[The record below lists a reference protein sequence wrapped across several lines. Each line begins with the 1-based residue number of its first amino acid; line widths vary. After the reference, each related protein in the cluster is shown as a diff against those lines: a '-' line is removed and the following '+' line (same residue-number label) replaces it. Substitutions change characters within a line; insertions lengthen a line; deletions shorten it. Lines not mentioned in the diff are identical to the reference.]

1 VIFGEHLGRL
11 EDLGDEVAHDGG
23 HHHPANVDIGQ
34 RGQQLA
40 QRGHVSGMIEVYLN
54 RNDIDS
60 KSVEIKVYVN
70 GNQDQFYIWS
80 DKD

>member
-1 VIFGEHLGRL
+1 
-11 EDLGDEVAHDGG
+11 
-23 HHHPANVDIGQ
+23 
-34 RGQQLA
+34 
-40 QRGHVSGMIEVYLN
+40 VSGMIEVYLN